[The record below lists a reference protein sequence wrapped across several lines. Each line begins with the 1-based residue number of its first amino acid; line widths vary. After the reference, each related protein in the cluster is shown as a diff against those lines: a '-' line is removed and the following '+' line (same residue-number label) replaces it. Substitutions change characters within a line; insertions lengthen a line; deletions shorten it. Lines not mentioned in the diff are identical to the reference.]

1 MDQMKTIFRYTNI
14 AVLTAAFIALGT
26 VASFAQDPCA
36 DAEGQTTLGDKFR
49 AEFADKT
56 IEGRKKAIETGK
68 QFLEKYGACPPAE
81 ELATYL
87 KGQVPKMETALKAL
101 QDQKAKDDL
110 TNPFDAAL
118 KAKDWDKVYSLGKQ
132 ILEKYPDEY
141 RPVEIVLGSIGGEE
155 AVTKANFKHADDAL
169 IFAKKSI
176 ADLEAG
182 KTFVLAN
189 KPALGFSSFSYPNK
203 EDALGWLN
211 YYIGFITNVVKKD
224 KVGALPY
231 LYKATQAASESKT
244 KAVPYTFI
252 GYYYAAQGDK
262 LADEIQALI
271 KAQDAK
277 DTEEVAKQKVEVIKA
292 RVALFNGT
300 NERAADAFARA
311 LSRAP
316 DAAAKADIK
325 KALDFSYNRRFG
337 KMDGVD
343 AWVANTVKQP
353 FVNPTT
359 PVEPI
364 SDPEPTTSTTTSTAP
379 ATPEVNPIAPAT
391 KPPTVPAKPATSTPM
406 KPATTTKPQAKVKKA
421 VVKKKTA

>member
-1 MDQMKTIFRYTNI
+1 MKTIFRYTNI
-14 AVLTAAFIALGT
+14 AVLLAAFIVLGT

-49 AEFADKT
+49 AEFADKS

-68 QFLEKYGACPPAE
+68 QFLEKYGSCDSAKD
-81 ELATYL
+81 LGDYF
-87 KGQVPKMETALKAL
+87 KGQLPKMEAGLKVL

-118 KAKDWDKVYSLGKQ
+118 KAKDWDKVYSFGKQ

-155 AVTKANFKHADDAL
+155 AVTKANFKYADDAL
-169 IFAKKSI
+169 VFAKQSI

-189 KPALGFSSFSYPNK
+189 KPAFGFSFFSYPNK
-203 EDALGWLN
+203 DDAIGWLN

-224 KVGALPY
+224 KEGALPY

-244 KAVPYTFI
+244 KAVPYSFI

-311 LSRAP
+311 ISRAP
-316 DAAAKADIK
+316 DAAYKAEIK
-325 KALDFSYNRRFG
+325 KALEFSYNRRFG
-337 KMDGVD
+337 KMDGFD
-343 AWVANTVKQP
+343 AWVANAQKQP
-353 FVNPTT
+353 FANPTT
-359 PVEPI
+359 PVTPI
-364 SDPEPTTSTTTSTAP
+364 SDPEPTAPAATSTAP
-379 ATPEVNPIAPAT
+379 TAPEVKPSAPAT
-391 KPPTVPAKPATSTPM
+391 KPPAVPAKPATTTPA
-406 KPATTTKPQAKVKKA
+406 KPAATTKPQAKTKKG
-421 VVKKKTA
+421 VVKKKNV